1 MSENLS
7 NTIAAVR
14 SLKRRNTA
22 FGFYRLGAALLFIYG
37 LYDAYNGGHSFTG
50 VLIGAAVV
58 LFIVLLRM
66 QARIA
71 SVLQF
76 KQSLQKVL
84 EDEIGFLD
92 GNTII
97 FDGGPEFSERN
108 HNYTGDLDVF
118 GMHTL
123 FQYLN
128 RTATYVGKKRLA
140 FLVSSRL
147 SNEDIK
153 ANQEAVKEL
162 ASDSSWRMDFQ
173 ARARIIGDKAD
184 KYQSIINWSKTE
196 NVQPSILSRIVLYLF
211 PILFV
216 VCLISF
222 IITGSFVSLRLSAF
236 VFVLNLSVLSFYFK
250 RISAELLAF
259 DKIKGTLE
267 QYSLLIQSI
276 ESKKFQS
283 ASLQNLQEEL
293 TENDKS
299 AGQSIKEL
307 SSIIQNLDSVQN
319 LVGAAVFNGT
329 VLFHAHCFFRLLKW
343 KSAHAKEVEQWFEV
357 LGKVEALNS
366 LANFKYNNPAFCFPE
381 ICETEQLRFEEMGHP
396 LIRESKRICNDVS
409 FDEQRFIVLTGSNMS
424 GKSTFLRTIGI
435 NMVLANCGA
444 PVCAKSAVLN
454 PRDIHVAMRVD
465 DSLADSQS
473 YFFAEINRLKSLVEG
488 NNSKNSFIILDEILR
503 GTNSDDKRNGTIKLL
518 EKLHVMKS
526 CGIIATHDLE
536 VCKISDEHPSFFSNK
551 CFEVEITNEE
561 LVFDYQLR
569 EGICQNK
576 SATFLMEKAGII

>member
-1 MSENLS
+1 M
-7 NTIAAVR
+7 
-14 SLKRRNTA
+14 
-22 FGFYRLGAALLFIYG
+22 LFIYA
-37 LYDAYNGGHSFTG
+37 LYDAYNGGHAWTG

-58 LFIVLLRM
+58 LFVLLLRM

-71 SVLQF
+71 SLLEF
-76 KQSLQKVL
+76 KQSIQKVL
-84 EDEIGFLD
+84 EDEIQFIE

-97 FDGGPEFSERN
+97 FDGGPEFKERN

-140 FLVSSRL
+140 FLVSNRL
-147 SNEDIK
+147 SNQEINS
-153 ANQEAVKEL
+153 NQEAVKEL
-162 ASDSSWRMDFQ
+162 TPESSWRIEFQ

-196 NVQPSILSRIVLYLF
+196 NVTPSIFSRIVLYLF
-211 PILFV
+211 PVLFAL
-216 VCLISF
+216 CFFSF
-222 IITGSFVSLRLSAF
+222 IFTHSFLSLRLSAF
-236 VFVLNLSVLSFYFK
+236 VFVMNLGVLGFYFK

-259 DKIKGTLE
+259 DKIKRTLE
-267 QYSLLIQSI
+267 QYALLIQSI
-276 ESKKFQS
+276 ETKKFQS
-283 ASLQNLQEEL
+283 ESLKKLQEEL
-293 TENDKS
+293 TLNEKS

-307 SSIIQNLDSVQN
+307 ASIIQNLDSVQN
-319 LVGAAVFNGT
+319 LVGASVFNGT
-329 VLFHAHCFFRLLKW
+329 VLFHVHCFFKLLKW
-343 KSAHAKEVEQWFEV
+343 KRAHAKEVEQWFDV

-366 LANFKYNNPAFCFPE
+366 LANFKFNNPAFCFPE
-381 ICETEQLRFEEMGHP
+381 ISETEQLRFEEMGHP
-396 LIRESKRICNDVS
+396 LISESKRICNDVS

-435 NMVLANCGA
+435 NIVLANCGA

-473 YFFAEINRLKSLVEG
+473 YFFAEINRLKSLVES
-488 NNSKNSFIILDEILR
+488 NNSKDSFIILDEILR

-518 EKLHVMKS
+518 EKLHLMNS
-526 CGIIATHDLE
+526 FGIIATHDLE

-551 CFEVEITNEE
+551 CFEVEITNNE

-569 EGICQNK
+569 AGICQNK

>member
-1 MSENLS
+1 M
-7 NTIAAVR
+7 
-14 SLKRRNTA
+14 
-22 FGFYRLGAALLFIYG
+22 LFIYA
-37 LYDAYNGGHSFTG
+37 LYDAYNGGHAWTG

-58 LFIVLLRM
+58 LFVLLLRM

-71 SVLQF
+71 SLLEF
-76 KQSLQKVL
+76 KQSIQKVL
-84 EDEIGFLD
+84 EDEIEFIE

-97 FDGGPEFSERN
+97 FDGGPEFKERN

-140 FLVSSRL
+140 FLVSNRL
-147 SNEDIK
+147 SNQEINS
-153 ANQEAVKEL
+153 NQEAVKEL
-162 ASDSSWRMDFQ
+162 TPESSWRIEFQ

-196 NVQPSILSRIVLYLF
+196 NVTPSIFSRIVLYLF
-211 PILFV
+211 PVLFAL
-216 VCLISF
+216 CFFSF
-222 IITGSFVSLRLSAF
+222 IFTHSFLSLRLSAF
-236 VFVLNLSVLSFYFK
+236 VFVMNLGVLGFYFK

-259 DKIKGTLE
+259 DKIKRTLE
-267 QYSLLIQSI
+267 QYALLIQSI
-276 ESKKFQS
+276 ETKKFQS
-283 ASLQNLQEEL
+283 KSLRKLQEEL
-293 TENDKS
+293 TQNEKS
-299 AGQSIKEL
+299 AGPSIKEL
-307 SSIIQNLDSVQN
+307 ASIIQNLDSVQN
-319 LVGAAVFNGT
+319 LVGASVFNGT
-329 VLFHAHCFFRLLKW
+329 VLFHVHCFFKLLKW
-343 KSAHAKEVEQWFEV
+343 KRAHAKEVEQWFDV

-366 LANFKYNNPAFCFPE
+366 LANFKFNNPAFCFPE
-381 ICETEQLRFEEMGHP
+381 ISETEQLRFEEMGHP
-396 LIRESKRICNDVS
+396 LISESKRICNDVS

-444 PVCAKSAVLN
+444 PVCAKNAVLN

-473 YFFAEINRLKSLVEG
+473 YFFAEINRLKSLVES
-488 NNSKNSFIILDEILR
+488 NNSKDSFIILDEILR

-518 EKLHVMKS
+518 EKLHLMNS

-551 CFEVEITNEE
+551 CFEVEITNNE

-569 EGICQNK
+569 AGICQNK

>member
-1 MSENLS
+1 ML
-7 NTIAAVR
+7 I
-14 SLKRRNTA
+14 LKRRNTA
-22 FGFYRLGAALLFIYG
+22 FGFYRLGAALLFVYG
-37 LYDAYNGGHSFTG
+37 LYDAYNELHSWSGITISIS
-50 VLIGAAVV
+50 VI

-71 SVLQF
+71 SELLF

-84 EDEIGFLD
+84 EDEIEFLD

-97 FDGGPEFSERN
+97 FDGGPEFRERN
-108 HNYTGDLDVF
+108 HNYTGDLDIF

-128 RTATYVGKKRLA
+128 RTATYVGKRRLA
-140 FLVSSRL
+140 FLVSRRL
-147 SNEDIK
+147 SNQEILS
-153 ANQEAVKEL
+153 NQEAVKEL
-162 ASDSSWRMDFQ
+162 TPESSWRMDFQ

-196 NVQPSILSRIVLYLF
+196 NVTPSVVSRIVLYLF
-211 PILFV
+211 PVLFV
-216 VCLISF
+216 LCFFTFIFTHSF
-222 IITGSFVSLRLSAF
+222 LSLRLSAF
-236 VFVLNLSVLSFYFK
+236 VFVINLGILAYYFK
-250 RISAELLAF
+250 RISAEILAF
-259 DKIKGTLE
+259 DKIKGTVE

-276 ESKKFQS
+276 ETKKFES
-283 ASLQNLQEEL
+283 VSLKNLQAELIKEE
-293 TENDKS
+293 KS
-299 AGQSIKEL
+299 AGHCIKEL
-307 SSIIQNLDSVQN
+307 ASIIQNLDSVQN

-343 KSAHAKEVEQWFEV
+343 KRSHAKEVEQWFEV

-366 LANFKYNNPAFCFPE
+366 LANFKYNNAQFCFPE
-381 ICETEQLRFEEMGHP
+381 ISDDEQLRFESLGHP
-396 LIRESKRICNDVS
+396 LISERKRVCNDVS
-409 FDEQRFIVLTGSNMS
+409 FNDQRFIVLTGSNMS

-444 PVCAKSAVLN
+444 PVCAKKAFLN

-473 YFFAEINRLKSLVEG
+473 YFFAEINRLKSLVEN
-488 NNSKNSFIILDEILR
+488 NNSRNSFIILDEILR
-503 GTNSDDKRNGTIKLL
+503 GTNSDDKRNGTLKLL
-518 EKLHVMKS
+518 EKLHHMNA

-536 VCKISDEHPSFFSNK
+536 VCKISDDHPHFFSNK
-551 CFEVEITNEE
+551 CFEVEITNKE

>member
-1 MSENLS
+1 
-7 NTIAAVR
+7 
-14 SLKRRNTA
+14 LKRRNTA

-37 LYDAYNGGHSFTG
+37 LYDAYNGGHAWTG

-58 LFIVLLRM
+58 LFVLLLRM

-71 SVLQF
+71 SLLEF
-76 KQSLQKVL
+76 KQSIQKVL
-84 EDEIGFLD
+84 EDEIEFIK

-97 FDGGPEFSERN
+97 FDGGPEFKERN

-128 RTATYVGKKRLA
+128 RTSTYVGKKRLA
-140 FLVSSRL
+140 FLVSNRL
-147 SNEDIK
+147 SNQEINS
-153 ANQEAVKEL
+153 NQEAVKEL
-162 ASDSSWRMDFQ
+162 TPESSWRIEFQ
-173 ARARIIGDKAD
+173 ARARIIGDKED

-196 NVQPSILSRIVLYLF
+196 NVTPSIFSRIVLYLF
-211 PILFV
+211 PVLFAL
-216 VCLISF
+216 CFFSF
-222 IITGSFVSLRLSAF
+222 IFTHSFLSLRLSAF
-236 VFVLNLSVLSFYFK
+236 VFVMNLGVLGFYFK

-259 DKIKGTLE
+259 DKIKRTLE
-267 QYSLLIQSI
+267 QYALLIQSI
-276 ESKKFQS
+276 ETKKFQS
-283 ASLQNLQEEL
+283 ESLRKLQEEL
-293 TENDKS
+293 THNEKS

-307 SSIIQNLDSVQN
+307 ASIIQNLDSVQN
-319 LVGAAVFNGT
+319 LVGASVFNGT
-329 VLFHAHCFFRLLKW
+329 VLFHVHCFFKLLKW
-343 KSAHAKEVEQWFEV
+343 KRAHAKEVEQWFEV

-366 LANFKYNNPAFCFPE
+366 LANFKFNNPAFCFPE
-381 ICETEQLRFEEMGHP
+381 ISETEQLRFEEMGHP
-396 LIRESKRICNDVS
+396 LISESKRICNDVS

-473 YFFAEINRLKSLVEG
+473 YFFAEINRLKSLVES
-488 NNSKNSFIILDEILR
+488 NNSKDSFIILDEILR

-518 EKLHVMKS
+518 EKLHLMNS

-551 CFEVEITNEE
+551 CFEVEITNNE

-569 EGICQNK
+569 AGICQNK

>member
-1 MSENLS
+1 M
-7 NTIAAVR
+7 
-14 SLKRRNTA
+14 
-22 FGFYRLGAALLFIYG
+22 LFIYG
-37 LYDAYNGGHSFTG
+37 LYDAYNGGHAWTG

-58 LFIVLLRM
+58 LFVLLLRM

-71 SVLQF
+71 SLLEF
-76 KQSLQKVL
+76 KQSIQKEL
-84 EDEIGFLD
+84 EDEIEFIE

-97 FDGGPEFSERN
+97 FDGGPEFKERN

-140 FLVSSRL
+140 FLVSNRL
-147 SNEDIK
+147 SNQEINS
-153 ANQEAVKEL
+153 NQEAVKEL
-162 ASDSSWRMDFQ
+162 TPESSWRIEFQ
-173 ARARIIGDKAD
+173 ARARIIGDKED

-196 NVQPSILSRIVLYLF
+196 NVTPSIFSRIVLYLF
-211 PILFV
+211 PVLFAL
-216 VCLISF
+216 CFFSF
-222 IITGSFVSLRLSAF
+222 IFTHSFLSLRLSAF
-236 VFVLNLSVLSFYFK
+236 VFVMNLGVLGFYFK

-259 DKIKGTLE
+259 DKIKRTLE
-267 QYSLLIQSI
+267 QYALLIQSI
-276 ESKKFQS
+276 ETKKFQS
-283 ASLQNLQEEL
+283 ESLKKLQEEL
-293 TENDKS
+293 THNEKS

-307 SSIIQNLDSVQN
+307 ASIIQNLDSVQN
-319 LVGAAVFNGT
+319 LVGASVFNGT
-329 VLFHAHCFFRLLKW
+329 VLFHVHCFFKLLKW
-343 KSAHAKEVEQWFEV
+343 KRAHAKEVEQWFDV

-366 LANFKYNNPAFCFPE
+366 LANFKCNNPAFCFPE
-381 ICETEQLRFEEMGHP
+381 ISETEQLRFEEMGHP
-396 LIRESKRICNDVS
+396 LISESKRICNDVS

-473 YFFAEINRLKSLVEG
+473 YFFAEINRLKSLVES
-488 NNSKNSFIILDEILR
+488 NNSKDSFIILDEILR

-518 EKLHVMKS
+518 EKLHIMNS

-551 CFEVEITNEE
+551 CFEVEITNNE

-569 EGICQNK
+569 AGICQNK

>member
-1 MSENLS
+1 M
-7 NTIAAVR
+7 
-14 SLKRRNTA
+14 
-22 FGFYRLGAALLFIYG
+22 LFIYG
-37 LYDAYNGGHSFTG
+37 LYDAYNGGHAWTG

-58 LFIVLLRM
+58 LFVLLLRM

-71 SVLQF
+71 SLLEF
-76 KQSLQKVL
+76 KQSIQKVL
-84 EDEIGFLD
+84 EDEIEFIK

-97 FDGGPEFSERN
+97 FDGGPEFKERN

-128 RTATYVGKKRLA
+128 RTSTYVGKKRLA
-140 FLVSSRL
+140 FLVSNRL
-147 SNEDIK
+147 SNQEINS
-153 ANQEAVKEL
+153 NQEAVKEL
-162 ASDSSWRMDFQ
+162 TPESSWRIEFQ
-173 ARARIIGDKAD
+173 ARARIIGDKED

-196 NVQPSILSRIVLYLF
+196 NVTPSIFSRIVLYLF
-211 PILFV
+211 PVLFAL
-216 VCLISF
+216 CFFSF
-222 IITGSFVSLRLSAF
+222 IFTHSFLSLRLSAF
-236 VFVLNLSVLSFYFK
+236 VFVMNLGVLGFYFK

-259 DKIKGTLE
+259 DKIKRTLE
-267 QYSLLIQSI
+267 QYALLIQSI
-276 ESKKFQS
+276 ETKKFQS
-283 ASLQNLQEEL
+283 ESLRKLQEEL
-293 TENDKS
+293 THNEKS

-307 SSIIQNLDSVQN
+307 ASIIQNLDSVQN
-319 LVGAAVFNGT
+319 LVGASVFNGT
-329 VLFHAHCFFRLLKW
+329 VLFHVHCFFKLLKW
-343 KSAHAKEVEQWFEV
+343 KRAHAKEVEQWFEV

-366 LANFKYNNPAFCFPE
+366 LANFKFNNPAFCFPE
-381 ICETEQLRFEEMGHP
+381 ISETEQLRFEEMGHP
-396 LIRESKRICNDVS
+396 LISESKRICNDVS

-473 YFFAEINRLKSLVEG
+473 YFFAEINRLKSLVES
-488 NNSKNSFIILDEILR
+488 NNSKDSFIILDEILR

-518 EKLHVMKS
+518 EKLHLMNS

-551 CFEVEITNEE
+551 CFEVEITNNE

-569 EGICQNK
+569 AGICQNK

>member
-1 MSENLS
+1 M
-7 NTIAAVR
+7 
-14 SLKRRNTA
+14 KRRNTA
-22 FGFYRLGAALLFIYG
+22 FGFYRLGAALLFIYA
-37 LYDAYNGGHSFTG
+37 LYDAYNGGHAWTG

-58 LFIVLLRM
+58 LFVLLLRM

-71 SVLQF
+71 SLLEF
-76 KQSLQKVL
+76 KQSIQKVL
-84 EDEIGFLD
+84 EDEIQFIE

-97 FDGGPEFSERN
+97 FDGGPEFKERN

-140 FLVSSRL
+140 FLVSNRL
-147 SNEDIK
+147 SNQEINS
-153 ANQEAVKEL
+153 NQEAVKEL
-162 ASDSSWRMDFQ
+162 TPESSWRIEFQ

-196 NVQPSILSRIVLYLF
+196 NVTPSIFSRIVLYLF
-211 PILFV
+211 PVLFAL
-216 VCLISF
+216 CFFSF
-222 IITGSFVSLRLSAF
+222 IFTHSFLSLRLSAF
-236 VFVLNLSVLSFYFK
+236 VFVMNLGVLGFYFK

-259 DKIKGTLE
+259 DKIKRTLE
-267 QYSLLIQSI
+267 QYALLIQSI
-276 ESKKFQS
+276 ETKKFQS
-283 ASLQNLQEEL
+283 KSLRKLQEEL
-293 TENDKS
+293 TQNEKS
-299 AGQSIKEL
+299 AGPSIKEL
-307 SSIIQNLDSVQN
+307 ASIIQNLDSVQN
-319 LVGAAVFNGT
+319 LVGASVFNGT
-329 VLFHAHCFFRLLKW
+329 VLFHVHCFFKLLKW
-343 KSAHAKEVEQWFEV
+343 KRAHAKEVEQWFDV

-366 LANFKYNNPAFCFPE
+366 LANFKFNNPAFCFPE
-381 ICETEQLRFEEMGHP
+381 ISETEQLRFEEMGHP
-396 LIRESKRICNDVS
+396 LISESKRICNDVS

-444 PVCAKSAVLN
+444 PVCAKNAVLN

-473 YFFAEINRLKSLVEG
+473 YFFAEINRLKSLVES
-488 NNSKNSFIILDEILR
+488 NNSKDSFIILDEILR

-518 EKLHVMKS
+518 EKLHLMNS

-551 CFEVEITNEE
+551 CFEVEITNNE

-569 EGICQNK
+569 AGICQNK

>member
-1 MSENLS
+1 
-7 NTIAAVR
+7 
-14 SLKRRNTA
+14 LKRRNTA
-22 FGFYRLGAALLFIYG
+22 FGFYRLGAALLFIYA
-37 LYDAYNGGHSFTG
+37 LYDAYNGGHAWTG

-58 LFIVLLRM
+58 LFVLLLRM

-71 SVLQF
+71 SLLEF
-76 KQSLQKVL
+76 KQSIQKVL
-84 EDEIGFLD
+84 EDEIQFIE

-97 FDGGPEFSERN
+97 FDGGPEFKERN

-140 FLVSSRL
+140 FLVSNRL
-147 SNEDIK
+147 SNQEINS
-153 ANQEAVKEL
+153 NQEAVKEL
-162 ASDSSWRMDFQ
+162 TPESSWRIEFQ

-196 NVQPSILSRIVLYLF
+196 NVTPSIFSRIVLYLF
-211 PILFV
+211 PVLFAL
-216 VCLISF
+216 CFFSF
-222 IITGSFVSLRLSAF
+222 IFTHSFLSLRLSAF
-236 VFVLNLSVLSFYFK
+236 VFVMNLGVLGFYFK

-259 DKIKGTLE
+259 DKIKRTLE
-267 QYSLLIQSI
+267 QYALLIQSI
-276 ESKKFQS
+276 ETKKFQS
-283 ASLQNLQEEL
+283 KSLRKLQEEL
-293 TENDKS
+293 TQNEKS
-299 AGQSIKEL
+299 AGPSIKEL
-307 SSIIQNLDSVQN
+307 ASIIQNLDSVQN
-319 LVGAAVFNGT
+319 LVGASVFNGT
-329 VLFHAHCFFRLLKW
+329 VLFHVHCFFKLLKW
-343 KSAHAKEVEQWFEV
+343 KRAHAKEVEQWFDV

-366 LANFKYNNPAFCFPE
+366 LANFKFNNPAFCFPE
-381 ICETEQLRFEEMGHP
+381 ISETEQLRFEEMGHP
-396 LIRESKRICNDVS
+396 LISESKRICNDVS

-473 YFFAEINRLKSLVEG
+473 YFFAEINRLKSLVES
-488 NNSKNSFIILDEILR
+488 NNSKDSFIILDEILR

-518 EKLHVMKS
+518 EKLHLMNS

-536 VCKISDEHPSFFSNK
+536 VCKISDEYPNFFSNK
-551 CFEVEITNEE
+551 CFEVEITNNE

-569 EGICQNK
+569 AGICQNK